1 MNRKVMTPFV
11 FSDGT
16 HVPAGNVVCVPQQA
30 MMQDPNSYAN
40 PLEFQGFRF
49 VTRRDGNVTSTS
61 RLSHPS
67 PLFPFWGSVGRS
79 WCVLSIHFLL
89 TNIQHLAYTLV
100 SPARFYVSMVVK
112 MILVHVIKHYD
123 IKLADENA
131 KSHFSWG
138 INLVT
143 HPSLIFLI
151 RERKKES
158 L

>member
-1 MNRKVMTPFV
+1 MTPFV

-16 HVPAGNVVCVPQQA
+16 HVPAGNTVCIPQQA
-30 MMQDPNSYAN
+30 MMLDPENYAN

-49 VTRRDGNVTSTS
+49 VTQRDGVVTSTS

-79 WCVLSIHFLL
+79 WCVLSVQFLL
-89 TNIQHLAYTLV
+89 STILAFAYSFV

-112 MILVHVIKHYD
+112 MILIHVIKHYD
-123 IKLADENA
+123 IKLADEDA
-131 KSHFSWG
+131 KPHFSWG
-138 INLVT
+138 VNLIT
-143 HPSLIFLI
+143 HPSLAFLI

-158 L
+158 A